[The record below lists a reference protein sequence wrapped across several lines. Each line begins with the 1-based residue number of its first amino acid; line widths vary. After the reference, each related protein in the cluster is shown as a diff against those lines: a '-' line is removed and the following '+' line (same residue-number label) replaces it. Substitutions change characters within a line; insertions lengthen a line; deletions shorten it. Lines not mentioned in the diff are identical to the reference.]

1 MNTFLNITPMEL
13 RKVIEKFLNWCK
25 YIKIN
30 SKEAGLIE
38 FSPKNW
44 FKSQKYLMHEIAR
57 AHPEQRTFV
66 VLKSRQLGIT
76 ELLSVFDFFM
86 ATEFPNMKLALL
98 FDDYKNA
105 WKARQNIAFQYYPTV
120 IHNLK
125 TRMIINSREII
136 RFDNG
141 STIQFLYTSNRAENR
156 GRLGRSQSYNF
167 LHASEVAY
175 FKSEEDYYA
184 IQASLAQKHPRRL
197 YIYESTAN
205 GLNLFYDLYQNAK
218 KSPVEKAI
226 FIGWWLQDTYVL
238 EPGTEAYKAYS
249 YPVDR
254 EEKEWISYVEK
265 FYGFKINMKQLAWW
279 RMQLHEKY
287 RGDLTYCL
295 QELPWTEEQ
304 AFQLTGTKFF
314 PTNLLI
320 KQLER
325 LKERQ
330 KDFKY
335 YYVSFDN
342 KFKIERS
349 SKLGANLVIFEP
361 PSLSGIYVIGADP
374 TMGANL
380 DSDNGV
386 ITVYRCYKEKM
397 VQVAELCDNQL
408 SPQAFARFL
417 LLLACLYNGAMIN
430 LEITGAGHAV
440 LHELDALRK
449 AQWVPEVEK
458 CEGISQEVLNLFMSN
473 VKKIKEYLYYRPDS
487 LRRSLVRHWK
497 TTVETKAQV
506 FSLFRGYLYQDK
518 IEINS
523 EDLIEEMKFIVK
535 NGSVI
540 EAERENDDRAIATAL
555 AVEAYDR
562 YMQKIAPSLEEKQE
576 EQQEKGIKV
585 QIGELAIRLL

>member
-1 MNTFLNITPMEL
+1 MDLKKIV
-13 RKVIEKFLNWCK
+13 KKFINWCR
-25 YIKIN
+25 YLKIN

-38 FSPKNW
+38 FSPQNW
-44 FKSQKYLMHEIAR
+44 FKAQKYLMYEIAN

-66 VLKSRQLGIT
+66 VLKCRQMGAT
-76 ELLSVFDFFM
+76 EILSAFDFFM

-105 WKARQNIAFQYYPTV
+105 WKARQNIAFQYYPCIV
-120 IHNLK
+120 HRLK
-125 TRMIINSREII
+125 TKMIVNSREII
-136 RFDNG
+136 RFDNN

-156 GRLGRSQSYNF
+156 GRAGRSQSYNY

-175 FKSEEDYYA
+175 FKSEEDYLS
-184 IQASLAQKHPRRL
+184 IQASLAQKHPRRF

-205 GLNLFYDLYQNAK
+205 GLNLFYELYQNAK

-226 FIGWWLQDTYVL
+226 FIGWWLQDSYTL
-238 EPGTEAYKAYS
+238 PTDSEAFKAYS
-249 YPVDR
+249 YPIDK
-254 EEKEWISYVEK
+254 EEREWIEYVER
-265 FYGFKINMKQLAWW
+265 FYKFKINMNQLAWW
-279 RMQLHEKY
+279 RMQLNEKY
-287 RGDLTYCL
+287 KGDLNYCL

-304 AFQLTGTKFF
+304 AFQLSGNRFF
-314 PTNLLI
+314 PSTLI
-320 KQLER
+320 IRQLEK
-325 LKERQ
+325 LKTKE
-330 KDFKY
+330 KNFKY

-342 KFKIERS
+342 KFKIERATP
-349 SKLGANLVIFEP
+349 LGANLVIFEP
-361 PSLSGIYVIGADP
+361 PSLKGIYAIGADP

-380 DSDNGV
+380 ESDNGV
-386 ITVYRCYKEKM
+386 ITVYRCYKEKL
-397 VQVAELCDNQL
+397 VQVAELCDNEL

-449 AQWVPEVEK
+449 AHWVPEVEK
-458 CEGISQEVLNLFMSN
+458 YEDLSSEVIHLFREN

-497 TTVETKAQV
+497 TTPESKVQV

-523 EDLIEEMKFIVK
+523 NELLEEMKFIVK

-540 EAERENDDRAIATAL
+540 EADRGNDDRTIATAL
-555 AVEAYDR
+555 AIETYDR
-562 YMQKIAPSLEEKQE
+562 YLQKIAPSLEEIEIE
-576 EQQEKGIKV
+576 EQIKEKFRI
-585 QIGELAIRLL
+585 QIGDLTLRVL